1 MSLSFRESNGAIDEL
16 IDRLIGLAGEV
27 RRPDLVRQ
35 MIIASLKAGQDARSD
50 ADLKLINTTLKEMR
64 FTNKVF
70 GPYRN
75 KRKVTVFGSAR
86 TSVMEPVYAMAQ
98 QLGKALATRGFMVIT
113 GAGGGIMQAAN
124 EGAGSGC
131 SFGVN
136 IQLPFEQLPNQ
147 VLADHPRLINYKYF
161 FNRKVAFIKETDAV
175 ALFPGG
181 FGTLDEAMEVLTL
194 LQTGKR
200 YPMPLLLIDVPGGGY
215 WREVLRFFEQQLLAP
230 GYIDAS
236 DLALL
241 HSVNDVEQAADEIAG
256 FYRNFHSLRYVADQL
271 HLRLKQLPDAVQLA
285 ALREAFADL
294 LTPEGSIR
302 LASERTDPVPLPDE
316 PPGTQRLVLDFNQSS
331 FGRLRALI
339 DALNALPLG

>member
-1 MSLSFRESNGAIDEL
+1 MTLSFREHNGPIDDL
-16 IDRLIGLAGEV
+16 IYQMIALAGGV

-35 MIIASLKAGQDARSD
+35 MIIATLKAGQDARSD

-64 FTNKVF
+64 FTNKIF

-86 TSVMEPVYAMAQ
+86 TAKSEPVYAMARD
-98 QLGKALATRGFMVIT
+98 LGRALAQRQFMVIT

-124 EGAGSGC
+124 EGAGSDN

-136 IQLPFEQLPNQ
+136 IQLPFEQMPNQ
-147 VLADHPRLINYKYF
+147 VLADNPRLINYKYF

-200 YPMPLLLIDVPGGGY
+200 YPIPLVLVDVPGGSY
-215 WREVLRFFEQQLLAP
+215 WREVLEFFDQELLAR
-230 GYIDAS
+230 GYISGS
-236 DLALL
+236 DRALL
-241 HSVNDVEQAADEIAG
+241 RPVDDAEQAAEEIAG
-256 FYRNFHSLRYVADQL
+256 FYRNYHSLRYVGKRL
-271 HLRLKQLPDAVQLA
+271 HLRLRRLPDAAQLEE
-285 ALREAFADL
+285 LRTSFADL
-294 LTPEGSIR
+294 LVPNGSIGLPTESDQR
-302 LASERTDPVPLPDE
+302 IPLDDE
-316 PPGTQRLVLDFNQSS
+316 PADTHRLVLDFNQSS
-331 FGRLRALI
+331 FGRLRMLI
-339 DALNALPLG
+339 DQLNTFVPA